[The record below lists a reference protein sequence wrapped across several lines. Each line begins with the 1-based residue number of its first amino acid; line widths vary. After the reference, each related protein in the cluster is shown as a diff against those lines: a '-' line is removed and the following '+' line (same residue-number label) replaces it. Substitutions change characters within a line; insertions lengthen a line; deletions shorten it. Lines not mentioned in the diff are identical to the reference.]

1 MKVLEN
7 LCSTWMQNVGS
18 FSNGHLPAKAH
29 AGTLQSASQ
38 VLPPF
43 ESPTI
48 ETIHYRNC
56 VSTQFLSP
64 LRMYG
69 IRISEDKT

>member
-48 ETIHYRNC
+48 RNT
-56 VSTQFLSP
+56 VSRPITDVWNQNF
-64 LRMYG
+64 
-69 IRISEDKT
+69 